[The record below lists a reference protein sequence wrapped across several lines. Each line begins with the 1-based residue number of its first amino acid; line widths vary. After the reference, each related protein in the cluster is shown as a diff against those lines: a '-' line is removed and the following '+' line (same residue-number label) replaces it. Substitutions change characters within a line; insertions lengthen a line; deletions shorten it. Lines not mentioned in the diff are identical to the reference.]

1 MKTEEKLKS
10 NKKSVEKNVKEKSL
24 KEKLP
29 KEKTQKKGSK
39 LLTKIVLRIVT
50 ILLLSAIL
58 CGVLF
63 FGYKKLTTVKKEVNY
78 AMISKQLSYCQEFVS
93 SKYRYSDIISLKK
106 SAGFAKSY
114 SIIKY
119 SGIIRVGIFDFTEIT
134 YDVSLDGKKIKIFV
148 PQTELLGNEITK
160 QEVFDEKQ
168 SIFVPITTQE
178 IFDEIELAK
187 EEAAQEMIAEGILDE
202 SWKYASQI
210 IKQFMLSL
218 GFEEI
223 EVQVK

>member
-1 MKTEEKLKS
+1 MKTEEKAKS
-10 NKKSVEKNVKEKSL
+10 NKKSVKKIKEEKTV

-29 KEKTQKKGSK
+29 KEKTQKKGNK

-50 ILLLSAIL
+50 IFVIAAFL
-58 CGVLF
+58 CGALF
-63 FGYKKLTTVKKEVNY
+63 YAYKKLTTVQKETNH
-78 AMISKQLSYCQEFVS
+78 AMVSKQLSYCQELVT
-93 SKYRYSDIISLKK
+93 SKYKYSDIIALKK
-106 SAGFAKSY
+106 SAGLAKSY

-119 SGIIRVGIFDFTEIT
+119 SGILRAGIFDFTEIT
-134 YDVSLDGKKIKIFV
+134 YDISLDGTKLVIHV
-148 PQTELLGNEITK
+148 PKTEILGNEITK

-178 IFDEIELAK
+178 IFDEIEKAK
-187 EEAAQEMIAEGILDE
+187 FEAAEEMIAEGILEE
-202 SWKYASQI
+202 SWEYACQI

-223 EVQVK
+223 EIK